1 MNILDNLADVERNRV
16 RITAI
21 KAIQLKG
28 IGGQSLVK
36 VETDAGVCGI
46 GEAGASGPMV
56 RAQLQHMKELLIGED
71 PINIDKLYYRM
82 TSVANRMSPYRAH
95 PATISGVDMALWDL
109 AGKILNRPV
118 CELLT
123 GKVRDAVPVYINSGG
138 NFDDKSACRDWAQ
151 RVREA
156 PQGWHTVKVGGF
168 GQGRRRLQLND
179 SPPTWER
186 LIAPDLYTIQ
196 RRFENCREALGV
208 EMDFIVHC
216 HNEFDL
222 PSALGLAQA
231 VEPSKPLWL
240 EDPLPVEYS
249 DSWLTLGQK
258 SPVPI
263 LTGEKLELP
272 REFLPFIVHQAVHVV
287 QPDLAF
293 AGGISGARKIADL
306 AFLYHMPLTAH
317 NVGSAVLNM
326 ATAHFGA
333 GVRNFLMME
342 TCLSQQELISEMV
355 EEPIQVVNGQLE
367 VPDRPGLGIT
377 LREDVLQAHLEDDEP
392 YWDKGDM

>member
-1 MNILDNLADVERNRV
+1 M
-16 RITAI
+16 
-21 KAIQLKG
+21 QL
-28 IGGQSLVK
+28 IGSQSLVK
-36 VETDAGVCGI
+36 VETDAGIYGI
-46 GEAGASGPMV
+46 GEAGASGPMA
-56 RAQLQHMKELLIGED
+56 RAHLQQMKSLLIDED
-71 PINIDKLYYRM
+71 PLDIDKLYYRM
-82 TSVANRMSPYRAH
+82 ISVANRMSAYRAH
-95 PATISGVDMALWDL
+95 PPTISGVDMALWDL

-118 CELLT
+118 YGLLA

-151 RVREA
+151 RVKEA

-168 GQGRRRLQLND
+168 GRGKRRLQLND

-186 LIAPDLYTIQ
+186 LIAGDLYTLQ
-196 RRFENCREALGV
+196 RRFENCREALGFD
-208 EMDFIVHC
+208 MDFIVHC

-222 PSALGLAQA
+222 PSALGLAEA
-231 VEPSKPLWL
+231 VKSSKPLWI

-249 DSWLTLGQK
+249 ESWLTLGEK
-258 SPVPI
+258 SPVRI

-272 REFLPFIVHQAVHVV
+272 REFLPFIVNQAVHVV

-326 ATAHFGA
+326 ATAHFGVS
-333 GVRNFLMME
+333 VRNFLMME
-342 TCLSQQELISEMV
+342 TLISQLEFIEEMV
-355 EEPIQVVNGQLE
+355 EEPIQIVDGQLE
-367 VPDRPGLGIT
+367 VSERPGLGIT
-377 LREDVLQAHLEDDEP
+377 LVPDVLRANLGDDEP
-392 YWDKGDM
+392 YWDD